1 MSEQKPSKA
10 LFWGCFIALITTG
23 FAFVGRL
30 ELLGV
35 WGAEFNLD
43 KQQLGILAGIGIWPF
58 AVSIILFSL
67 FIDKIGYKT
76 AMLFACASHIIWAVL
91 GVSAYFISKGGN
103 TELAYN
109 LLVVGSLIA
118 ALGNGSVEAFINP
131 VVATIYSKEKTKWLN
146 ILHAAWPGGLVLM
159 GLIVILLSVVA
170 KDAPWAIN
178 VGIIAVPAVIYG
190 LMLIGQKFPVSERVS
205 SGVSYRDMLGEFG
218 AFGALV
224 TGTLVGLQISI
235 FCKEAGLA
243 GDLSQRA
250 AWIIGIL
257 VGVISAVAMGIYTKS
272 LGRPLM
278 AVLILIMMPLAIT
291 EIGTDGWITE
301 AMAAFAEQNSFP
313 PVAVLIYTS
322 LIMLVLRFFAGPI
335 VKALTPL
342 GLLIVSA
349 LLAIAGLNWLSVAE
363 AGMLIV
369 AATLYGL
376 GKTFFWPTM
385 LGIVSEQTPKGG
397 ALTLN
402 AISGIGMLACGAIG
416 FPLLGLFQIN
426 TQKTELVESEFV
438 SSNLPAIVETVDGV
452 PTLKTVS
459 ETEGLFG
466 SYSTVDSDAIAAEI
480 AKIQD
485 KDKAE
490 KLTEEVASIAEL
502 SPKHSLAKI
511 AIFPIA
517 MLIGFIGL
525 FVYFKSKGGYKPVD
539 IGEYTGGVE
548 GAVE

>member
-1 MSEQKPSKA
+1 MSDQKPSKA

-35 WGAEFNLD
+35 WGKEFNLD

-67 FIDKIGYKT
+67 FIDKVGYKA
-76 AMLFACASHIIWAVL
+76 AMLFAFASHLIWATL
-91 GVSAYFISKGGN
+91 GVAAYFISKGGN
-103 TELAYN
+103 TSLAYN
-109 LLVVGSLIA
+109 ILVVGSLIA

-131 VVATIYSKEKTKWLN
+131 VVATIFSRDKTKWLN

-159 GLIVILLSVVA
+159 GIIVIVLEKALEN
-170 KDAPWAIN
+170 APWAVN
-178 VGIIAVPAVIYG
+178 VGIIAVPTLIYG
-190 LMLIGQKFPVSERVS
+190 AMLIKQKFPVSERVS
-205 SGVSYRDMLGEFG
+205 SGVSYREMLGEFG

-224 TGTLVGLQISI
+224 AGTLVGLQISI
-235 FCKEAGLA
+235 FCREAGIA
-243 GDLSQRA
+243 PDLTHKSS
-250 AWIIGIL
+250 WIIGIV
-257 VGVISAVAMGIYTKS
+257 VGVVSALAMGIYTKS
-272 LGRPLM
+272 LGRGLM
-278 AVLILIMMPLAIT
+278 AVLVIIMMPLAIT
-291 EIGTDGWITE
+291 EIGTDGWITA
-301 AMAAFAEQNSFP
+301 AMASFAQQNGFP

-335 VKALTPL
+335 VHALTPL

-349 LLAIAGLNWLSVAE
+349 VLAIIGLVWLSTAQAAV
-363 AGMLIV
+363 LIV

-426 TQKTELVESEFV
+426 TQKAELAESPLLA
-438 SSNLPAIVETVDGV
+438 SSIPAIVEKVDGK
-452 PTLKTVS
+452 PALKTVVAA
-459 ETEGLFG
+459 EGLFG
-466 SYSTVDSDAIAAEI
+466 TYSNVDTAAIDAEI
-480 AKIQD
+480 AKVED
-485 KDKAE
+485 ESKKAE
-490 KLTEEVASIAEL
+490 LVAEVKRIADE

-511 AIFPIA
+511 AIFPSF
-517 MLIGFIGL
+517 MLLAYLGL
-525 FVYFKSKGGYKPVD
+525 FLYFRSKGGYKPIV
-539 IGEYTGGVE
+539 IGDGH
-548 GAVE
+548 

>member
-1 MSEQKPSKA
+1 
-10 LFWGCFIALITTG
+10 
-23 FAFVGRL
+23 
-30 ELLGV
+30 V
-35 WGAEFNLD
+35 WGKEFNLD

-67 FIDKIGYKT
+67 FIDKVGYK
-76 AMLFACASHIIWAVL
+76 ASMLFACASHLIWAVL

-103 TELAYN
+103 TDLAYN

-131 VVATIYSKEKTKWLN
+131 VVATIFSKEKTKWLN

-159 GLIVILLSVVA
+159 GLIVIVLHASMEN
-170 KDAPWAIN
+170 APWAIN
-178 VGIIAVPAVIYG
+178 VGIIAVPALIYG
-190 LMLIGQKFPVSERVS
+190 FILIGQKFPVSERVS
-205 SGVSYRDMLGEFG
+205 SGVTYREMLGEFG

-224 TGTLVGLQISI
+224 AGTLVGLQISI
-235 FCKEAGLA
+235 FCREAGIA
-243 GDLSQRA
+243 PDLSHKSS
-250 AWIIGIL
+250 WIIGIV
-257 VGVISAVAMGIYTKS
+257 VGLISAIAMGVYTKS
-272 LGRPLM
+272 AGRGLM
-278 AVLILIMMPLAIT
+278 AVLVLIMMPLAIT

-301 AMAAFAEQNSFP
+301 AMASFAKQNGFP

-335 VKALTPL
+335 IKALTPL
-342 GLLIVSA
+342 GLLIASA
-349 LLAIAGLNWLSVAE
+349 ILAIVGLIWLSTAQAAV
-363 AGMLIV
+363 LIV

-426 TQKTELVESEFV
+426 TQKSELAESEIV
-438 SSNLPAIVETVDGV
+438 RNALPAVVETVEGKPV
-452 PTLKTVS
+452 LKTVTVS
-459 ETEGLFG
+459 DGLFG
-466 SYSTVDSDAIAAEI
+466 TYSNVDTAALDAEI
-480 AKIQD
+480 AKVTD
-485 KDKAE
+485 TAKADE
-490 KLTEEVASIAEL
+490 LKAAVAKIAEE

-511 AIFPIA
+511 AIFPMV
-517 MLIGFIGL
+517 MLLAYIGL
-525 FVYFKSKGGYKPVD
+525 FLYFKSRGGYKPVV
-539 IGEYTGGVE
+539 IGDGH
-548 GAVE
+548 